1 MLVKIL
7 KNLVGLGRGLSVNQI
22 TELPDDVAAE
32 WCRIGYASPA
42 SPPVVFEKAN
52 SKVNPEVRDAT
63 TGIVTSG
70 FATEPRTSQPSRG
83 KKPFKD

>member
-52 SKVNPEVRDAT
+52 SKVNPEVRDAA
-63 TGIVTSG
+63 TGIVTGG
-70 FATEPRTSQPSRG
+70 FATQPRTSQPGRG
-83 KKPFKD
+83 KKSPKD

>member
-7 KNLVGLGRGLSVNQI
+7 KNLVGLGRGLAVNQI
-22 TELPDDVAAE
+22 TDIPDDVAAE

-52 SKVNPEVRDAT
+52 SKITPEVRDADN
-63 TGIVTSG
+63 GIVSG
-70 FATEPRTSQPSRG
+70 GFSTQPRTSNTGRS
-83 KKPFKD
+83 KKSSKD